1 MCPSVGVVSRSGA
14 QELKRS
20 KYRLLGLVGQG
31 QFGRVYCAIHRKT
44 GRLVAL
50 KELDRRRFP
59 THKFLRELRFLLS
72 LRHTN
77 IVTCQALEH
86 VQTRRYLVMDYCEG
100 GTLRDLME
108 EERSL
113 QSVHVVR
120 LVLDVLA
127 GLAHAH
133 GQGIVHCDIKPEN
146 ILLRVMPTGWLAQIT
161 DFGIARLS
169 QEIATLEGSN
179 NTGSPAYMAPER
191 FYGQYS
197 PASDL
202 YAVGV
207 LLFELLLGRRPFS
220 GPPADLMSAH
230 LNQPLVIPPEVPGA
244 IAAVLRRS
252 LQKLPGRRFPSAL
265 EMAQALQE
273 AAIADGL
280 MDASGTT
287 DLFRAQ
293 PARSL
298 QPFQAVQEQM
308 QWLPVQQI
316 VVDQPRLVPSGPATP
331 IGERIYW
338 AMGPMLSV
346 QQFAKGIWSDAGGR
360 TGRTQQ
366 INLPEVVEAIALQEH
381 GVLAL
386 TQQAAYSVT
395 ADAAQDW
402 TVSRRVW
409 LEPNAL
415 TAWEAQGRW
424 LAVATPRAGDSAAD
438 LTLYDGP
445 NLNHRHHLP
454 LKHFPRQLLAVDRR
468 HGVAVA
474 TKREGDRPTGTTF
487 EGFSRRGQSL
497 GILATP
503 LLLDRLVLTPKPYR
517 LMATEQNQ
525 PQSLVILDL
534 KPFRILRLSTRL
546 VPTFMAAMAWGYILV
561 SQAGE
566 ILLLD
571 EVGREVGWIAGPPNP
586 TAIAPIHPAGLMI
599 ATTEGQ
605 QSMLYTVDLRQL
617 EIDLLF

>member
-1 MCPSVGVVSRSGA
+1 MCPSVAVVSHGGA
-14 QELKRS
+14 QDLKRS

-100 GTLRDLME
+100 GTLRDLMQ

-113 QSVHVVR
+113 QPVHVVR

-133 GQGIVHCDIKPEN
+133 AQGIVHCDIKPEN
-146 ILLRVMPTGWLAQIT
+146 VLLRVTPTGWLAQIT

-169 QEIATLEGSN
+169 QEIVTLEGSN

-220 GPPADLMSAH
+220 GPPSDLMSAH
-230 LNQPLVIPPEVPGA
+230 LNQSLVIPPEMPTE
-244 IAAVLRRS
+244 IAAVVRRS

-265 EMAQALQE
+265 EMSQALQA

-280 MDASGTT
+280 MDLEDPGN
-287 DLFRAQ
+287 LFRPQ

-298 QPFQAVQEQM
+298 QPFQAAQEQV

-338 AMGPMLSV
+338 ATGPMLSV
-346 QQFAKGIWSDAGGR
+346 QQFPQGIWSEAG
-360 TGRTQQ
+360 GRTQQ
-366 INLPEVVEAIALQEH
+366 INVPEVVEAIAPQEQ
-381 GVLAL
+381 GILAL
-386 TQQAAYSVT
+386 TQQAAYSISR
-395 ADAAQDW
+395 DPAQGW
-402 TVSRRVW
+402 TVNRRVW
-409 LEPNAL
+409 LEPKAL

-424 LAVATPRAGDSAAD
+424 LAMASPRPDQSAAD
-438 LTLYDGP
+438 LTIYDGP
-445 NLNHRHHLP
+445 KLNHRHHLA
-454 LKHFPRQLLAVDRR
+454 LKRSPQQLLAVDRH
-468 HGVAVA
+468 HGIAMA
-474 TKREGDRPTGTTF
+474 TKREGDRPVGTTF
-487 EGFSRRGQSL
+487 EGFSRRGQHL
-497 GILATP
+497 GTLSTP
-503 LLLDRLVLTPKPYR
+503 LLIDRLVLTPKPYR

-534 KPFRILRLSTRL
+534 KPFRILRLSTPW
-546 VPTFMAAMAWGYILV
+546 VPAFMAAMTWGYILV
-561 SQAGE
+561 SRAGE

-586 TAIAPIHPAGLMI
+586 TAIAPIHPAGLML
-599 ATTEGQ
+599 ATVEGS